1 MAAAAGDVIQ
11 EEDED
16 PDHPESN
23 VSGGWPSSS
32 SLHSSHGDVPQNPQN
47 QEEPEAMAEAASVAG
62 SSGSPSHH
70 PHPHQELQ
78 PYDAAGLQEDH
89 QIEDDHELLLEPM
102 MAIKG

>member
-70 PHPHQELQ
+70 PHPTKSFNLTM
-78 PYDAAGLQEDH
+78 PPDSRKTTKSKT
-89 QIEDDHELLLEPM
+89 IMSSCSNP
-102 MAIKG
+102 